1 MGRHRRHPEGAGLP
15 QYRARA
21 VRLIRLRRRPDGVF
35 GLSGLPFIPLGVGWR
50 YAYPTY
56 GSRHGELKIPMPGVG
71 SRLTRPAFGDL
82 SILLKIPAI
91 KRGFLALTRR
101 VK

>member
-1 MGRHRRHPEGAGLP
+1 MAPLAYPADLL
-15 QYRARA
+15 YRD
-21 VRLIRLRRRPDGVF
+21 V
-35 GLSGLPFIPLGVGWR
+35 VGWR

-56 GSRHGELKIPMPGVG
+56 GSRHGELKISMPGVG

>member
-1 MGRHRRHPEGAGLP
+1 MTVSPYPADLL
-15 QYRARA
+15 YRD
-21 VRLIRLRRRPDGVF
+21 V
-35 GLSGLPFIPLGVGWR
+35 VGWH

>member
-1 MGRHRRHPEGAGLP
+1 
-15 QYRARA
+15 
-21 VRLIRLRRRPDGVF
+21 
-35 GLSGLPFIPLGVGWR
+35 
-50 YAYPTY
+50 
-56 GSRHGELKIPMPGVG
+56 MPGVG
-71 SRLTRPAFGDL
+71 SRPTRPAFGDL

>member
-1 MGRHRRHPEGAGLP
+1 MTVSPYPADLL
-15 QYRARA
+15 YRD
-21 VRLIRLRRRPDGVF
+21 V
-35 GLSGLPFIPLGVGWR
+35 VGWR

-56 GSRHGELKIPMPGVG
+56 RPFHCELKISMAGVG
-71 SRLTRPAFGDL
+71 SRLPRPAFGDL

-91 KRGFLALTRR
+91 KRGFLALARR

>member
-1 MGRHRRHPEGAGLP
+1 MTVSPYPADLL
-15 QYRARA
+15 YRD
-21 VRLIRLRRRPDGVF
+21 V
-35 GLSGLPFIPLGVGWR
+35 VGWH

-56 GSRHGELKIPMPGVG
+56 GSRHGELKICMPGVG

>member
-1 MGRHRRHPEGAGLP
+1 RGCVYPMIAQE
-15 QYRARA
+15 
-21 VRLIRLRRRPDGVF
+21 LIRRIIRGSPFHSLGV
-35 GLSGLPFIPLGVGWR
+35 GWRYAYPTYGSLGVGWR

>member
-1 MGRHRRHPEGAGLP
+1 IFSKINTDSSNGHNESLRGCVYPMIAQE
-15 QYRARA
+15 
-21 VRLIRLRRRPDGVF
+21 LIRRIIRG
-35 GLSGLPFIPLGVGWR
+35 SPFHSLGVGWR

>member
-1 MGRHRRHPEGAGLP
+1 
-15 QYRARA
+15 
-21 VRLIRLRRRPDGVF
+21 
-35 GLSGLPFIPLGVGWR
+35 R

-56 GSRHGELKIPMPGVG
+56 GSRHGDLKIPMPGVG

>member
-1 MGRHRRHPEGAGLP
+1 MALRLP
-15 QYRARA
+15 A
-21 VRLIRLRRRPDGVF
+21 
-35 GLSGLPFIPLGVGWR
+35 
-50 YAYPTY
+50 Y
-56 GSRHGELKIPMPGVG
+56 GSRHGDLKIPMPGVG

>member
-1 MGRHRRHPEGAGLP
+1 MTVSPYPADLL
-15 QYRARA
+15 YRD
-21 VRLIRLRRRPDGVF
+21 V
-35 GLSGLPFIPLGVGWR
+35 VGWH

-56 GSRHGELKIPMPGVG
+56 GSRHGELKISMPGVG
-71 SRLTRPAFGDL
+71 SRLTRPVFGDL

>member
-1 MGRHRRHPEGAGLP
+1 MTVSPYPADLL
-15 QYRARA
+15 YRD
-21 VRLIRLRRRPDGVF
+21 V
-35 GLSGLPFIPLGVGWR
+35 VGWH

-56 GSRHGELKIPMPGVG
+56 GSRHGDLKIPMPGVG

>member
-1 MGRHRRHPEGAGLP
+1 MTVSPYPADLL
-15 QYRARA
+15 YRD
-21 VRLIRLRRRPDGVF
+21 V
-35 GLSGLPFIPLGVGWR
+35 VGWH

-56 GSRHGELKIPMPGVG
+56 GSRHGELKISMPGVD

>member
-1 MGRHRRHPEGAGLP
+1 M
-15 QYRARA
+15 
-21 VRLIRLRRRPDGVF
+21 PDGVF
-35 GLSGLPFIPLGVGWR
+35 GLSGRPFIPLGVGWR

-71 SRLTRPAFGDL
+71 SRPTRPAFGDL

-91 KRGFLALTRR
+91 KRGFPCAYPAGKGSLKTPLSIIEPSSC
-101 VK
+101 

>member
-1 MGRHRRHPEGAGLP
+1 MTVSPYPANLL
-15 QYRARA
+15 YRD
-21 VRLIRLRRRPDGVF
+21 V
-35 GLSGLPFIPLGVGWR
+35 VGWH

>member
-1 MGRHRRHPEGAGLP
+1 MTVSPYPADLL
-15 QYRARA
+15 YCD
-21 VRLIRLRRRPDGVF
+21 V
-35 GLSGLPFIPLGVGWR
+35 VGWR

-56 GSRHGELKIPMPGVG
+56 GSRHGELKISMPGVG

-91 KRGFLALTRR
+91 KRGFLALPGG
-101 VK
+101 